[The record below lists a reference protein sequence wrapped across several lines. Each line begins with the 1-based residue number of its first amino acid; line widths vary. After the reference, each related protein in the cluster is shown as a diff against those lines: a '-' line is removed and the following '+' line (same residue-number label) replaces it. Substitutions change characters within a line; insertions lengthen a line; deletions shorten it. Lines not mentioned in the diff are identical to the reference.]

1 MRSAFRLNINLLLLT
16 LGVAIANSQQ
26 LPEGPGKL
34 ETQKLCSQ
42 CHEISRSI
50 SVRQDR
56 AGWQGVMSKMS
67 TLGMKATDQELQ
79 AAFEFL
85 ASHYPAD
92 EVPKLNI
99 NTAEAVDIE
108 SALTLRRSQA
118 SAVITYREKHGHFK
132 TIEDLKK
139 VPGLD
144 PVSLLERQ
152 PRIVL
157 LVSDPRF

>member
-1 MRSAFRLNINLLLLT
+1 MTALFMLSASRLSTNLLFLM
-16 LGVAIANSQQ
+16 LGVAVSFAQQ
-26 LPEGPGKL
+26 LPEGPGKP

-42 CHEISRSI
+42 CHEIARSI

-79 AAFEFL
+79 AAFEYL

-92 EVPKLNI
+92 DVMRLNI

-118 SAVITYREKHGHFK
+118 SAVIAYREKHGPFK
-132 TIEDLKK
+132 TIGDLKK

-144 PVSLLERQ
+144 PAKIEAKKER
-152 PRIVL
+152 L
-157 LVSDPRF
+157 TF

>member
-1 MRSAFRLNINLLLLT
+1 MTAQFMRSASRLNINLLLLAM
-16 LGVAIANSQQ
+16 GAAINFAQQ
-26 LPEGPGKL
+26 LPDGPGKL

-79 AAFEFL
+79 SAFEYL

-92 EVPKLNI
+92 EVPRLNI

-118 SAVITYREKHGHFK
+118 SAVIAYREKHGAFK
-132 TIEDLKK
+132 TIEGLKK

-144 PVSLLERQ
+144 PAKIEAKKDRLT
-152 PRIVL
+152 
-157 LVSDPRF
+157 F

>member
-1 MRSAFRLNINLLLLT
+1 MALSMHLVSRLNTKFLFLMMGAAFSN
-16 LGVAIANSQQ
+16 AQQ
-26 LPEGPGKL
+26 LPDGPGKP

-79 AAFEFL
+79 SVFEYL
-85 ASHYPAD
+85 VSHYPAD

-108 SALTLRRSQA
+108 SALTVRRSLA
-118 SAVITYREKHGHFK
+118 AAIIAYREKHGAFK
-132 TIEDLKK
+132 TIDELKK
-139 VPGLD
+139 VPGID
-144 PVSLLERQ
+144 PAKIEAKKDRLA
-152 PRIVL
+152 
-157 LVSDPRF
+157 F

>member
-1 MRSAFRLNINLLLLT
+1 MTALFMLSASPLNTKLLLLT
-16 LGVAIANSQQ
+16 MGAAISFAQQ
-26 LPEGPGKL
+26 LPDGPGKL
-34 ETQKLCSQ
+34 DTQKLCSQ

-67 TLGMKATDQELQ
+67 TLGMKGSDQELQ
-79 AAFEFL
+79 AAFEYL
-85 ASHYPAD
+85 VSHYPAD

-118 SAVITYREKHGHFK
+118 SAVIAYREKHGAFK
-132 TIEDLKK
+132 TIDDLKK

-144 PVSLLERQ
+144 PAKIEAKKDRL
-152 PRIVL
+152 I
-157 LVSDPRF
+157 FN